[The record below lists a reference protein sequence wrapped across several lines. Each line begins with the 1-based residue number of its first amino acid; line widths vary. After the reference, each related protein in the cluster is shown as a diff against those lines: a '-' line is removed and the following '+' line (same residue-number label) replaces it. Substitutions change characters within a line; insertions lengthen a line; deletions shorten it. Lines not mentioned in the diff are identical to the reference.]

1 MYVRASLSKPR
12 GGAATAS
19 TASARAGGR
28 RAAAVTAATASSSA
42 GCRRAAATASTSTA
56 AWAAAV
62 RGAAVRG
69 AAVCSSAVVAA
80 VRAGAAAVR
89 AATAATAAARAAS
102 VDALAAAAPL
112 EDAVAGVR
120 RARRARPG
128 PPVAAVRRPPVT
140 RAADAGLSAR
150 LWLDVVPLKNNKA
163 KFCQKLLAYC
173 NTLDNPSK
181 EAKPVQSSYLSLC
194 AISNT
199 AEAHT
204 CSYGDQRIC
213 LVCGF
218 EPKRNP

>member
-1 MYVRASLSKPR
+1 MHVRAPLPKPR
-12 GGAATAS
+12 AAARTAATAS
-19 TASARAGGR
+19 ARTGGS
-28 RAAAVTAATASSSA
+28 RAAAVAAATASSSA
-42 GCRRAAATASTSTA
+42 GCRQSAATASTSTA
-56 AWAAAV
+56 AWA
-62 RGAAVRG
+62 AAVRG

-89 AATAATAAARAAS
+89 AATAAAAAARAAS
-102 VDALAAAAPL
+102 VDALAAAASL

>member
-1 MYVRASLSKPR
+1 MHVRASLSKPR
-12 GGAATAS
+12 
-19 TASARAGGR
+19 
-28 RAAAVTAATASSSA
+28 AAARTAATASARTGGSRAAAVAAASTPSSA
-42 GCRRAAATASTSTA
+42 GCRRAAATASTASATTR
-56 AWAAAV
+56 AAAV
-62 RGAAVRG
+62 RA
-69 AAVCSSAVVAA
+69 AAVCSAAVVAA

-89 AATAATAAARAAS
+89 TATTAAWAAA